1 VIVDRE
7 RYAAG
12 MEVQLARFHEA
23 LARGMPR
30 RGWKVGINVPEML
43 ERLGLDHSGVAWL
56 DGWRLVRSGESFDAA
71 SGSRLHVEPELCL
84 LIASAPRAGA
94 RPDAALRCVGSVAPA
109 LEIVNY
115 AKPGSGFDDVVAH
128 GMFHEGC
135 VVGAWGELAQ
145 ARDLGR
151 RWPVLEVAAGPSPR
165 PRADLVPEHLGELV
179 GFVASFLE
187 AFGER
192 LEEGDLILSGSYT
205 ERAVPVTAGDAVR
218 ADFGLLGHVEVAIAS
233 EAP

>member
-7 RYAAG
+7 RYASG

-30 RGWKVGINVPEML
+30 RGWKVGINVPEL
-43 ERLGLDHSGVAWL
+43 LGRLGLAHSGVAWL
-56 DGWRLVRSGESFDAA
+56 DGWRLVHSGASFAA
-71 SGSRLHVEPELCL
+71 APGSRLHVEPELCL
-84 LIASAPRAGA
+84 LLASAPRAGSP
-94 RPDAALRCVGSVAPA
+94 RDAALRCVGGVAPA

-115 AKPGSGFDDVVAH
+115 AVPGSDFDEVVAH

-151 RWPVLEVAAGPSPR
+151 RWPVLEVAGGSPPQ

-187 AFGER
+187 AFGEH

-205 ERAVPVTAGDAVR
+205 DRAVPVTAGDAVR
-218 ADFGLLGHVEVAIAS
+218 ADFGLLGHVEVAIAGQAS
-233 EAP
+233 